1 MFAGNL
7 WSRKQGWTRNFSLPL
22 ESLNGF
28 WTFILLFPWTMM
40 VLSYIRDAK
49 FKWFGEEIFN
59 ILKDWIKEVSIQMLE
74 FPLWWPKVELEAQLS
89 FENFLQIMRD
99 GNAWNMLFWNYI
111 RNVWMVWIKTFWCKK
126 RKRSFSQ
133 VKNDISDF
141 WMSLTNFSKMLI
153 SWCRKIRLRCRQ
165 WHLKLESWA
174 FVL

>member
-59 ILKDWIKEVSIQMLE
+59 ILKDWLKEVSIQMLE

-126 RKRSFSQ
+126 RKRSFSH

-153 SWCRKIRLRCRQ
+153 SWCRKIRLRSRQ
-165 WHLKLESWA
+165 WHLKLETWA
-174 FVL
+174 LVL